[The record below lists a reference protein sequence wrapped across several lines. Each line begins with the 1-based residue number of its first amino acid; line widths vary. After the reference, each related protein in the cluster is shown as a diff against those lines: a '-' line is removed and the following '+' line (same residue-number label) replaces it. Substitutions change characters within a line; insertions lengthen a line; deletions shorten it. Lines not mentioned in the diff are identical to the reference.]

1 MKEVQA
7 LAALGSKINYN
18 LLIFSYISYM
28 VITSVTCLSRVP

>member
-18 LLIFSYISYM
+18 LIFSYISYM
-28 VITSVTCLSRVP
+28 VITSVTCLSRVS